1 MKEEKFPNSRKLSHQ
16 RVYGDFWNLR
26 AQHNWEETHTH
37 THTHTHTQNTRLTTT
52 PSREVAQKL
61 TSATSELGLDREA
74 QVDG

>member
-1 MKEEKFPNSRKLSHQ
+1 MNSVILEGNITGRGVGGGWGGWTK
-16 RVYGDFWNLR
+16 N
-26 AQHNWEETHTH
+26 AC
-37 THTHTHTQNTRLTTT
+37 LTTT